1 MSIAV
6 RITFNQLVQTVKAL
20 APAEKETLLF
30 LLDESLRKE
39 LNNRRELLKQER
51 ERGELLS
58 EEELFLEE

>member
-6 RITFNQLVQTVKAL
+6 RITFNQLIQTVEAL
-20 APAEKETLLF
+20 SPAEKETLLF

-39 LNNRRELLKQER
+39 LNNRRELLKRER

>member
-6 RITFNQLVQTVKAL
+6 RITFNQLIQTVEAL
-20 APAEKETLLF
+20 SPAEKETLLF

>member
-6 RITFNQLVQTVKAL
+6 RITFNQLIQTVEAL
-20 APAEKETLLF
+20 SPAEKETLLF

-58 EEELFLEE
+58 EEELFLED